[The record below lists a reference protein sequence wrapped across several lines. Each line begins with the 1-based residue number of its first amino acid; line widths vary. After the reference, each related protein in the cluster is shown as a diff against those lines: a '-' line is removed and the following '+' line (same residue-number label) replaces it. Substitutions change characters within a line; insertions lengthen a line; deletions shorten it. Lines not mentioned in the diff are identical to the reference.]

1 MLRPFK
7 RVLVRCLPVLLFALF
22 LPVIPALAAKI
33 PWQHGNFQYSAEH
46 KDLKDVIRDFAASER
61 VMTWISPEVSGSV
74 SGKFAAPPQ
83 EFLDTLAGSF
93 GFLWYYDGTVL
104 WIWGA
109 NEVKTVTLDL
119 GYADVESVRST
130 LERMKVLDSRF
141 PINYD
146 DDAHTVVLSGPPGY
160 VDRIASIAKSIDHR
174 QGREDHRQVR
184 VFTLDYA
191 RAADRT
197 TEVDGHRVLVPGLA
211 TLLRQ
216 LFSQRFGQQAG
227 GDVAGSSNSRRL
239 PSLQS
244 NESSDISS
252 INPIGGSQANQ
263 SPVGLPNSWFGGGR
277 NQTNQSQVRPPL
289 PQTGEFANLDSA
301 ETPLPQDGG
310 LNGSNRGGAGL
321 SIEADPRTNSIIV
334 RDAPEHM
341 DDYAALIHKLDRRP
355 ALLEIDATIIEVQ
368 DGAMRDLGLDWR
380 QHNGHL
386 DTQVGSN
393 NQSARLN
400 FPNATQSLGDSSSQ
414 VQAQGG
420 VLTAVLGDAGR
431 YLMTR
436 ISALEQ
442 ENKANIVSSPKVTT
456 LDNVEAVM
464 DQRDRFFVRVAGY
477 QSADLYSLSAGVSL
491 RVLPT
496 VVPRKRHKDQ
506 IRLEVTIEDGQLSS
520 QSVDQI
526 PVIHSS
532 QITTQA
538 FIREGQSLLVA
549 GYENSQDGRQTSGV
563 PGLSKIP
570 LLGKLFQR
578 HVKQRSRVQRLFLL
592 TPHLVVSQ

>member
-1 MLRPFK
+1 MSHPFK
-7 RVLVRCLPVLLFALF
+7 RTFVRCLFALLVTLS
-22 LPVIPALAAKI
+22 LPLSSAIAARI
-33 PWQHGNFQYSAEH
+33 PWQHGHFQYSAEH
-46 KDLKDVIRDFAASER
+46 KDLKDVIRDFAASEH

-74 SGKFAAPPQ
+74 SGQFSAPPQ
-83 EFLDTLAGSF
+83 EFLETLASSF
-93 GFLWYYDGTVL
+93 GFMWYYDGSVL

-119 GYADVESVRST
+119 SFVDVQTVKAA
-130 LERMKVLDSRF
+130 LQRMKVLDSRF
-141 PINYD
+141 PLND
-146 DDAHTVVLSGPPGY
+146 DDDGHTIVVSGPPGY
-160 VDRIASIAKSIDHR
+160 VDRIAAIAKSIDHR
-174 QGREDHRQVR
+174 QGGEDHREVR
-184 VFTLDYA
+184 VFSLSYA
-191 RAADRT
+191 RAADRV
-197 TEVDGHRVLVPGLA
+197 TEIDGQRVMVPGLA
-211 TLLRQ
+211 SILRQ
-216 LFSQRFGQQAG
+216 LFGQRTGQNAAQNAVGSG
-227 GDVAGSSNSRRL
+227 GARRL
-239 PSLQS
+239 SSLQS
-244 NESSDISS
+244 SDNADVSSP
-252 INPIGGSQANQ
+252 NAAGEQASR
-263 SPVGLPNSWFGGGR
+263 SPVGLPNSWFGG
-277 NQTNQSQVRPPL
+277 QSATNQSQVRPPL
-289 PQTGEFANLDSA
+289 PQTGTFAALDSND
-301 ETPLPQDGG
+301 TPLPQDSGPS
-310 LNGSNRGGAGL
+310 GSSKHSNGL

-334 RDAPEHM
+334 RDTPEHM
-341 DDYAALIHKLDRRP
+341 DDYAALIHKLDKRH

-380 QHNGHL
+380 QHNAHL

-393 NQSARLN
+393 SLSPRLR
-400 FPNATQSLGDSSSQ
+400 FPNANQALGDVSGQ
-414 VQAQGG
+414 PQIQGG

-431 YLMTR
+431 YLMAR

-442 ENKANIVSSPKVTT
+442 ENKANIVSNPKVTT

-477 QSADLYSLSAGVSL
+477 QSADLYGLSAGVSL

-496 VVPRKRHKDQ
+496 IVPKRRHRDQ

-520 QSVDQI
+520 QTVDQI

-549 GYENSQDGRQTSGV
+549 GYENTQDSRQSSGV

-578 HVKQRSRVQRLFLL
+578 RVKQHSRVQRLFLL
-592 TPHLVVSQ
+592 TPHLIVSH

>member
-1 MLRPFK
+1 MLPLFK
-7 RVLVRCLPVLLFALF
+7 RGLVRWLPLFSFTFLLPVL
-22 LPVIPALAAKI
+22 PASAVKI
-33 PWQHGNFQYSAEH
+33 PWQHGNFEYSAEH
-46 KDLKDVIRDFAASER
+46 KDLKDVIRDFAASEH

-74 SGKFAAPPQ
+74 TGKFSAPPQ
-83 EFLDTLAGSF
+83 EFLDTLSGSF
-93 GFLWYYDGTVL
+93 GILWYFDGTVL

-119 GYADVESVRST
+119 GYVDVESVRST
-130 LERMKVLDSRF
+130 LERMKVLDRRF

-146 DDAHTVVLSGPPGY
+146 NDAHAVVLSGPPGY
-160 VDRIASIAKSIDHR
+160 VDRIASIAKSIDR
-174 QGREDHRQVR
+174 RLSREDHRQVR
-184 VFTLDYA
+184 VFALNYA
-191 RAADRT
+191 RAADRM
-197 TEVDGHRVLVPGLA
+197 TEVDGHRVSVSGLA
-211 TLLRQ
+211 TILRQ
-216 LFSQRFGQQAG
+216 LFSQRYGQQAG
-227 GDVAGSSNSRRL
+227 GDVAGGSASSSRV

-252 INPIGGSQANQ
+252 INPIGGGQANQ
-263 SPVGLPNSWFGGGR
+263 SPVGLPNSWFGGR
-277 NQTNQSQVRPPL
+277 NQTNQSQLRPPL
-289 PQTGEFANLDSA
+289 PQTGDFANLDTTQ
-301 ETPLPQDGG
+301 TPLPQDGG
-310 LNGSNRGGAGL
+310 LNGSSKGGAGL

-334 RDAPEHM
+334 RDTPERM

-380 QHNGHL
+380 QHNSHL
-386 DTQVGSN
+386 DTQVGSSA
-393 NQSARLN
+393 QSARLN
-400 FPNATQSLGDSSSQ
+400 FPNANQALGDSSSQ

-431 YLMTR
+431 FLMTR

-442 ENKANIVSSPKVTT
+442 ENKANIVSNPKVTT

-496 VVPRKRHKDQ
+496 VVPKRHHKDQ

-520 QSVDQI
+520 QTVDQI

-532 QITTQA
+532 QIMTQA

-570 LLGKLFQR
+570 LLGKIFQR
-578 HVKQRSRVQRLFLL
+578 RVKQHSRVQRLFLL